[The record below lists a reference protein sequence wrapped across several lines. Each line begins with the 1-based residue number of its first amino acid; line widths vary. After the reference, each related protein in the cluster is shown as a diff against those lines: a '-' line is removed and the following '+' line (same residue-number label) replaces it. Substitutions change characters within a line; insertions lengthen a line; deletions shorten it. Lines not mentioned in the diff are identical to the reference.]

1 MRSILLQRPLDER
14 VSEKPSLKNI
24 EISATIS
31 GEHLAII
38 IRKNILGITQRLG
51 EISLRK
57 DDSQEIDSIKWAA
70 TAVMSF
76 NTVEK
81 NMEDLRVKY
90 EEQSLIIEKLSQ
102 QLEELIKAKIEHE
115 NALIGKFRDLL
126 NAKKLKIRDQQRL
139 LATAKVD
146 PRKGIKPPILW
157 SAVSYIVN

>member
-1 MRSILLQRPLDER
+1 M
-14 VSEKPSLKNI
+14 
-24 EISATIS
+24 
-31 GEHLAII
+31 
-38 IRKNILGITQRLG
+38 
-51 EISLRK
+51 RK

-146 PRKGIKPPILW
+146 PQKGIKPLILW